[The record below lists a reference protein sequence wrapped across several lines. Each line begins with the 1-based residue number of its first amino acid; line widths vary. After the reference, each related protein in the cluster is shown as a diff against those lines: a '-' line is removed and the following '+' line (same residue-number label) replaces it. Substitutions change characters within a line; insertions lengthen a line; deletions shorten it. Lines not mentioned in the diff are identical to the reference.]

1 MNASD
6 LPRLGGPPR
15 FTVEAFA
22 AAPVLAPV
30 APGLAEL
37 ATQTSRSG
45 QLDSELRSNLPI
57 IAWIGKAFPDRI
69 PLQPGAFR

>member
-6 LPRLGGPPR
+6 LPSRLGGPPR

-30 APGLAEL
+30 AGLAEL
-37 ATQTSRSG
+37 AT
-45 QLDSELRSNLPI
+45 LDFQVW
-57 IAWIGKAFPDRI
+57 AA
-69 PLQPGAFR
+69 